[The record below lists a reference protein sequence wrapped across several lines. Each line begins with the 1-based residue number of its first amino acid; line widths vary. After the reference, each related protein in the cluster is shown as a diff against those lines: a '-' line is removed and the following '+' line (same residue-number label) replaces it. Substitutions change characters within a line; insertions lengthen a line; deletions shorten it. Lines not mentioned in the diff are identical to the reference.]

1 MRNHFKYI
9 VAILLLLF
17 VSVSCTSNFEDV
29 SKNPN
34 ASDEALP
41 QALLAPALTSVVKAN
56 MSRTRS
62 LTNELMQVTVLMGDI
77 EGRIFRYDI
86 RKSVAD
92 YLWNNWY
99 VQLTNFKDMYETAQT
114 LYTVESDKTYNTYMG
129 ISLICQCWV
138 FSMLTDTYGDIP
150 YTEACQ
156 GKKGILT
163 PVFDRQEDIYTDIFA
178 KLEQANELLANG
190 SDLPEDQVICDPLFQ
205 GNALKWRKFSNSL
218 YLRLLL
224 RVSGKEEETA
234 AAKIA
239 EILEERPTD
248 YPIMTS
254 NDDSAILRWT
264 GEQPYVSP
272 FYTLRDSDWRTYV
285 LAEFFLDNL
294 NRWNDPRRPKWA
306 DTSNG
311 EYAGVPS
318 GYPVGEE
325 VSARSRLPLALK
337 HDPRLGNIMNYA
349 ELEFIITEASVKR
362 YISADAETHYKN
374 GVIAA
379 LGMWDLTASSAY
391 LDNTAVKWDDGES
404 LDDKMSRIHLQK
416 YYSLFYTDLQQW
428 FECRRTGYPI
438 LPKGAGLLNGGE
450 LPSRLNYPV
459 YLQTTNRKNYYD
471 AVSSQGEDEIS
482 TKVWW
487 QRKDNQ

>member
-1 MRNHFKYI
+1 
-9 VAILLLLF
+9 
-17 VSVSCTSNFEDV
+17 
-29 SKNPN
+29 
-34 ASDEALP
+34 
-41 QALLAPALTSVVKAN
+41 

-205 GNALKWRKFSNSL
+205 GNALKWRKLSNSL

-234 AAKIA
+234 AAK
-239 EILEERPTD
+239 L
-248 YPIMTS
+248 
-254 NDDSAILRWT
+254 
-264 GEQPYVSP
+264 
-272 FYTLRDSDWRTYV
+272 
-285 LAEFFLDNL
+285 
-294 NRWNDPRRPKWA
+294 PKYWK
-306 DTSNG
+306 
-311 EYAGVPS
+311 
-318 GYPVGEE
+318 
-325 VSARSRLPLALK
+325 SARR
-337 HDPRLGNIMNYA
+337 
-349 ELEFIITEASVKR
+349 IIRS
-362 YISADAETHYKN
+362 
-374 GVIAA
+374 
-379 LGMWDLTASSAY
+379 
-391 LDNTAVKWDDGES
+391 
-404 LDDKMSRIHLQK
+404 
-416 YYSLFYTDLQQW
+416 
-428 FECRRTGYPI
+428 
-438 LPKGAGLLNGGE
+438 
-450 LPSRLNYPV
+450 
-459 YLQTTNRKNYYD
+459 
-471 AVSSQGEDEIS
+471 
-482 TKVWW
+482 
-487 QRKDNQ
+487 

>member
-9 VAILLLLF
+9 VSLLLF

-56 MSRTRS
+56 MSRARS
-62 LTNELMQVTVLMGDI
+62 LTNELMQVTVLMGDT

-129 ISLICQCWV
+129 ISLICQCWI

-156 GKKGILT
+156 GKEGILT
-163 PVFDRQEDIYTDIFA
+163 PVFNRQEDIYTDIFA

-205 GNALKWRKFSNSL
+205 GNSLKWRKLGNSL

-224 RVSGKEEETA
+224 RISGKDEETVST
-234 AAKIA
+234 KIA

-248 YPIMTS
+248 YPVMMN

-272 FYTLRDSDWRTYV
+272 FYTLRDSDWRMYV

-306 DTSNG
+306 DTSN
-311 EYAGVPS
+311 
-318 GYPVGEE
+318 
-325 VSARSRLPLALK
+325 
-337 HDPRLGNIMNYA
+337 
-349 ELEFIITEASVKR
+349 
-362 YISADAETHYKN
+362 
-374 GVIAA
+374 
-379 LGMWDLTASSAY
+379 
-391 LDNTAVKWDDGES
+391 
-404 LDDKMSRIHLQK
+404 
-416 YYSLFYTDLQQW
+416 
-428 FECRRTGYPI
+428 
-438 LPKGAGLLNGGE
+438 
-450 LPSRLNYPV
+450 
-459 YLQTTNRKNYYD
+459 
-471 AVSSQGEDEIS
+471 AVSQAAIPSERRCLQDHAFPSPLKTIPGWATS
-482 TKVWW
+482 
-487 QRKDNQ
+487 

>member
-190 SDLPEDQVICDPLFQ
+190 SDLPEDQ
-205 GNALKWRKFSNSL
+205 
-218 YLRLLL
+218 
-224 RVSGKEEETA
+224 
-234 AAKIA
+234 
-239 EILEERPTD
+239 
-248 YPIMTS
+248 
-254 NDDSAILRWT
+254 
-264 GEQPYVSP
+264 
-272 FYTLRDSDWRTYV
+272 
-285 LAEFFLDNL
+285 
-294 NRWNDPRRPKWA
+294 
-306 DTSNG
+306 
-311 EYAGVPS
+311 
-318 GYPVGEE
+318 
-325 VSARSRLPLALK
+325 
-337 HDPRLGNIMNYA
+337 
-349 ELEFIITEASVKR
+349 
-362 YISADAETHYKN
+362 
-374 GVIAA
+374 
-379 LGMWDLTASSAY
+379 DL
-391 LDNTAVKWDDGES
+391 
-404 LDDKMSRIHLQK
+404 
-416 YYSLFYTDLQQW
+416 
-428 FECRRTGYPI
+428 
-438 LPKGAGLLNGGE
+438 
-450 LPSRLNYPV
+450 
-459 YLQTTNRKNYYD
+459 
-471 AVSSQGEDEIS
+471 
-482 TKVWW
+482 
-487 QRKDNQ
+487 

>member
-205 GNALKWRKFSNSL
+205 GNALKWRKLSNSL

-254 NDDSAILRWT
+254 LRFCAGPESNPMFRLSIRSAIPTGARMSLPNFSWT
-264 GEQPYVSP
+264 ISIVGTIPAGP
-272 FYTLRDSDWRTYV
+272 
-285 LAEFFLDNL
+285 
-294 NRWNDPRRPKWA
+294 
-306 DTSNG
+306 NG
-311 EYAGVPS
+311 
-318 GYPVGEE
+318 
-325 VSARSRLPLALK
+325 R
-337 HDPRLGNIMNYA
+337 
-349 ELEFIITEASVKR
+349 
-362 YISADAETHYKN
+362 
-374 GVIAA
+374 
-379 LGMWDLTASSAY
+379 
-391 LDNTAVKWDDGES
+391 
-404 LDDKMSRIHLQK
+404 
-416 YYSLFYTDLQQW
+416 
-428 FECRRTGYPI
+428 I
-438 LPKGAGLLNGGE
+438 LPTANTPASRAVI
-450 LPSRLNYPV
+450 PSERRC
-459 YLQTTNRKNYYD
+459 LQDHAFPSPSKTTPGW
-471 AVSSQGEDEIS
+471 ATS
-482 TKVWW
+482 
-487 QRKDNQ
+487 